1 LSTIERNNSAQNQC
15 IAIVGT
21 LANTMLGFR
30 GELIR
35 DLVAGGH
42 TVFAF
47 AIDYTPVTEQEI
59 RAMGATPVS
68 YRMGQL
74 STNPLSDI
82 RAMLQ
87 LYRLFKQRGI
97 TLSYCYFSKPAI
109 YGTLAAKL
117 AGVTTRVAKI
127 EGLGRVFTSHPDGDK
142 LKKRILRRIM
152 AVLFRISL
160 PHAHKVLVLNEG
172 DKQDLQSFSTKIPE
186 PTVLGGI
193 GVCLKRYPFRPPVTA
208 PVRFIFVGR
217 LLPEKGVR
225 YFVEAAK
232 ALKTRYPDTEFI
244 LVGAP
249 DNKPGAINKAE
260 LDQLVCEQVVT
271 WPGPVDD
278 VAPWLARSSVFVL
291 PTYYREGVPRSTQ
304 EALAMG
310 RPVITTRMPGCRKTV
325 REGANGYL
333 IEPHDQAGLE
343 RAMLEFI
350 RNPDLIPAMGVESYR
365 LAKERFDVRKINQ
378 SIMKTI
384 GVDIAPIAFENEMP
398 DPAND
403 WHAKVQTSFK

>member
-1 LSTIERNNSAQNQC
+1 MSAMERSSSAEHQRV
-15 IAIVGT
+15 AIVGT
-21 LANTMLGFR
+21 LADTMLGFR

-47 AIDYTPVTEQEI
+47 AIDYTPATEQEI
-59 RAMGATPVS
+59 LAMGATPVR

-74 STNPLSDI
+74 STNPFSDFK
-82 RAMLQ
+82 AVLL
-87 LYRLFKQRGI
+87 LYRLFRMHRI
-97 TLSYCYFSKPAI
+97 SLSYCYFSKPAI

-117 AGVTTRVAKI
+117 AGVPTRVAKI
-127 EGLGRVFTSHPDGDK
+127 EGLGRVFTRHPGGDT
-142 LKKRILRRIM
+142 LKKHILRRVM

-172 DKQDLQSFSTKIPE
+172 DKQDLLSFSKKIPE
-186 PTVLGGI
+186 PVVLGGI
-193 GVCLKRYPFRPPVTA
+193 GVCLKRYPFRPAVTE

-225 YFVEAAK
+225 YFVDAAK
-232 ALKTRYPDTEFI
+232 ALKSRYPSTEFI

-249 DNKPGAINKAE
+249 DSKPGAINKAE
-260 LDQLVCEQVVT
+260 LEQLVCDGWVT

-278 VAPWLARSSVFVL
+278 VAPWLAKSSVFVL

-325 REGANGYL
+325 REGVNGYL
-333 IEPHDQAGLE
+333 VSPHDQAGLE
-343 RAMLEFI
+343 DAMLKFI
-350 RNPDLIPAMGVESYR
+350 DQPELIPMMGVASCR
-365 LAKERFDVRKINQ
+365 LAKEQFDVRKINRT
-378 SIMKTI
+378 IMKAI
-384 GVDIAPIAFENEMP
+384 GVNSAPMSVDDAMP
-398 DPAND
+398 DSVND
-403 WHAKVQTSFK
+403 WNPNAQPSVK